1 MCPPTPQ
8 HREYFHDDNS
18 KLEVS
23 THVKEG
29 LSYKIDGFTSN
40 YYISKFVV

>member
-8 HREYFHDDNS
+8 HREYVHDDYS

-23 THVKEG
+23 ARVREG
-29 LSYKIDGFTSN
+29 LSYKIDVCTSN